1 MSKSLLE
8 RFKKIYEE
16 GTGLRVT
23 RSNLDKKGNL
33 TVGIVNLEGKEL
45 FWLHVIERDGQ
56 IEWY

>member
-16 GTGLRVT
+16 GTGLRVA

-33 TVGIVNLEGKEL
+33 TVRIINSEGKEL
-45 FWLHVIERDGQ
+45 FWLHVIERNGQ

>member
-33 TVGIVNLEGKEL
+33 TVRIINSEGKEL
-45 FWLHVIERDGQ
+45 FWLHVIERNGQ